1 MKNGHDRMRVLEKY
15 GGDPAIASAI
25 LTAPTFLS
33 GLSDTEVAM
42 VRHKV
47 EQHVPTEIIEA
58 RERTAKALRELEQG
72 WQRAQDVIGQRAG
85 LRKGASGSWG
95 EPADAAA

>member
-1 MKNGHDRMRVLEKY
+1 MTARVLEKY
-15 GGDPAIASAI
+15 GGDPATASAI
-25 LTAPTFLS
+25 FTAPTFLS
-33 GLSDTEVAM
+33 GLSYTEVAM
-42 VRHKV
+42 VRYKV
-47 EQHVPTEIIEA
+47 EQHAPNEMIEA

>member
-58 RERTAKALRELEQG
+58 RERTAKALD
-72 WQRAQDVIGQRAG
+72 WRAENGG
-85 LRKGASGSWG
+85 
-95 EPADAAA
+95 